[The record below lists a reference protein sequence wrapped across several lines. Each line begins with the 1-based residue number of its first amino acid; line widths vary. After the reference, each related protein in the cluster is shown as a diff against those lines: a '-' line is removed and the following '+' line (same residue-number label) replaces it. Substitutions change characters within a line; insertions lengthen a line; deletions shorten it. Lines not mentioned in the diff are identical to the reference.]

1 VHVRL
6 AGLLRG
12 RIPHELNAPTAIDH
26 LEEPHP
32 IHTFHPPRF
41 AAARRLPILII
52 DQWRI
57 VHGRDQFHST
67 GNPGVTYR
75 LGDCRPEGLIEGLF
89 RRPTTAEND
98 TTNPTIPATGQGVA
112 VEFPDVFGPL
122 LVRRL
127 AGDLQVLLVE
137 VRRLTPTESGYH
149 RAEAAHLVHP
159 LDVVHPHR
167 PLLHQDH
174 GNVWIKEQSLASLPS
189 QIG

>member
-1 VHVRL
+1 VHVRR

-12 RIPHELNAPTAIDH
+12 HIPHELNAPTAIDH

-41 AAARRLPILII
+41 AAARLLPILTI

-67 GNPGVTYR
+67 GDPGVKYR
-75 LGDCRPEGLIEGLF
+75 LGDCHLEGLIEGPS

-98 TTNPTIPATGQGVA
+98 TTNPTIPATEQGVA
-112 VEFPDVFGPL
+112 VEFPDVLDPL

-127 AGDLQVLLVE
+127 AGVLRVLLAE
-137 VRRLTPTESGYH
+137 VRRLTHTEPDYH
-149 RAEAAHLVHP
+149 RAGAAHLVYP
-159 LDVVHPHR
+159 LDVAYPHR
-167 PLLHQDH
+167 RLLHQDH
-174 GNVWIKEQSLASLPS
+174 DSVWINEQNLANLPS
-189 QIG
+189 QTG